1 MTPKID
7 NPSRTQ
13 LARASLL
20 WLIAVASLLA
30 GCSSSSFSPFVF
42 SGDTVA
48 RQLAYYESRYTTTY
62 QVAPRPEGDP
72 QAVAEAYLQRYQPGP
87 LPRVFQH
94 TVLYDRTGIPFAELY
109 DEGRRTWVPLT
120 RMSPDLLRAV
130 IATEDATFYTNEGID
145 TRRLVAAVIQNAR
158 SNNIVSG
165 ASTITMQLARQLF
178 YPPAER
184 FTQSIDRKIN
194 EIFLARDLT
203 DHFSKDEILEMYL
216 NLIYF
221 GHLAYGPEAAA
232 QVYFGKPAADLTLA
246 EATLLAGIPQR
257 PGDYDLFTNFAG
269 AKARQRTVLD
279 LMVRHGYLSAID
291 ADRVY
296 AAPVALTLNP
306 DTRPRQAPHF
316 TLFAANYVA
325 QTWPDLSLRRGGL
338 QIQTTLELRMQQI
351 AEETVAKTVKA
362 LRPQY
367 NLTNGA
373 LLALKPGSAE
383 ILAMVGSAD
392 FNDRTIAGEVNLTTS
407 FRQPGSALKPIL
419 YATAFDQELISP
431 ATVLWDIPVRY
442 RINEWQIYQPRN
454 YDNKFHGP
462 LTART
467 ALANS
472 YNIPAVKL
480 LDRIGIDTMRQEA
493 IEMGIAS
500 FQRDD
505 SYGLGMTLGS
515 NEVTLL
521 EVTTAYHTLANG
533 GLYRPATPIQE
544 VTDNRGQR
552 FLPNQ
557 NNAPVQTIS
566 PQAAFLVTDILSDNQ
581 ARTPAFGANSRLNL
595 SRPAAVKTGTSSS
608 YRDNWTVGYTRYLV
622 TGVWAGNSSGQA
634 MRGASGITG
643 AAPIWH
649 DFMETIIAD
658 PALLALLDAPTS
670 AEAWAFTP
678 PPDTARRVIDCPKPL
693 TCPTTG
699 EWFTRDWLR
708 KMGEAQ
714 LHDDSFV
721 NAALATVYLNRN
733 DGLQRVGHCAVEGG
747 ASGTALRIPEP
758 IGVMAPIVTSPRMA
772 QKSGGTPPLPRLL
785 RPPNLTSPTG
795 WGAPPVNLQT
805 TVERLREEQLAVM
818 NWSTRAGTP
827 LYLGKCNEL
836 RNTVESLWGTSVR
849 FVTLETPGNRE
860 TLAIFPTPTPSPS
873 PTATATAT
881 PTMTPTPTATA
892 TPTRTPTPTA
902 TPSAPTATAT
912 ALAPTAVSQGASS
925 GTTPTAVAVANANV
939 PALPTPAAPI
949 VAPTV
954 SSTPTVPP
962 AAVRTGLPYSLLGI
976 AHDDFCPGEY
986 ILGQVLNG
994 SGAPVAGARVAYV
1007 DQWGNR
1013 DSTTTKS
1020 TPADYGNYDFPV
1032 GARARDFYVT
1042 VVDDAGNSLSE
1053 TIFIQHRRGV
1063 SGDYSCHH
1071 IVWIGTR

>member
-1 MTPKID
+1 MQRIYHKPIRKFFV
-7 NPSRTQ
+7 
-13 LARASLL
+13 RASLQ
-20 WLIAVASLLA
+20 WLLA
-30 GCSSSSFSPFVF
+30 LACVITGCSSSSFSPLLL
-42 SGDTVA
+42 SGDAVA
-48 RQLAYYESRYTTTY
+48 RQLTYYEQRYTTTY
-62 QVAPRPEGDP
+62 QISPRPSGDP
-72 QAVAEAYLQRYQPGP
+72 QAAAEHYLQRYQPGP

-94 TVLYDRTGIPFAELY
+94 TVLYDRAGKLIAEFY
-109 DEGRRTWVPLT
+109 DEGRRTWAPLT
-120 RMSPDLLRAV
+120 QISPNLLKAI
-130 IATEDATFYTNEGID
+130 IATEDASFYTNEGID

-158 SNNIVSG
+158 SNEIVSG

-184 FTQSIDRKIN
+184 FAQTLDRKIN

-203 DHFSKDEILEMYL
+203 DLFSKDEILEMYL

-232 QVYFGKPAADLTLA
+232 QVYFGKSAANLTLA

-257 PGDYDLFTNFAG
+257 PGDYDLFVNFAG

-279 LMVRHGYLSAID
+279 LMVRHGYLSAVD
-291 ADRVY
+291 AERVY
-296 AAPVALTLNP
+296 AAPVALAVDP
-306 DTRPRQAPHF
+306 DTRLRQAPHF
-316 TLFAANYVA
+316 TTFTADYVA
-325 QTWPDLSLRRGGL
+325 RNWPDLDLRRGGL
-338 QIQTTLELRMQQI
+338 QIQTTLDLRMQQV
-351 AEETVAKTVKA
+351 AEGVVANTVKA

-373 LLALKPGSAE
+373 LVALKPGTAE
-383 ILAMVGSAD
+383 ILAMVGSAS
-392 FNDRTIAGEVNLTTS
+392 FTDRTIAGEVNVTTS
-407 FRQPGSALKPIL
+407 LRQPGSALKPL
-419 YATAFDQELISP
+419 LFAAAFDEALISP

-462 LTART
+462 LTARS

-480 LDRIGIDTMRQEA
+480 LDRIGIDTMRQKA
-493 IEMGIAS
+493 IEMGIES
-500 FQRDD
+500 FQRDG

-533 GLYRPATPIQE
+533 GLYQPATPIQQLS
-544 VTDNRGQR
+544 DNRGQR
-552 FLPNQ
+552 YLPNNGTSIQ
-557 NNAPVQTIS
+557 AVS

-622 TGVWAGNSSGQA
+622 AGVWAGNSNGQA

-649 DFMETIIAD
+649 EFMEEVIAD
-658 PALLALLDAPTS
+658 PALLAVLKAPAA
-670 AEAWAFTP
+670 AEGWSFTP

-693 TCPTTG
+693 SCPASG

-714 LHDDSFV
+714 LHDDSFIS
-721 NAALATVYLNRN
+721 AALANVYINR
-733 DGLQRVGHCAVEGG
+733 DSGLQQVGRCAVEGG
-747 ASGTALRIPEP
+747 AAGTALRIPEP
-758 IGVMAPIVTSPRMA
+758 MGVMAPIATPTRVIG
-772 QKSGGTPPLPRLL
+772 QSGGTPPLPRLL

-795 WGAPPVNLQT
+795 WGAPPVNFQT

-818 NWSTRAGTP
+818 NWGTRAGTP
-827 LYLGKCNEL
+827 LYLGQCNDL
-836 RNTVESLWGTSVR
+836 RNTVESLWGKSVR
-849 FVTLETPGNRE
+849 FVTVETPGTRQ
-860 TLAIFPTPTPSPS
+860 TIAIFPTPSPTPSPTRT
-873 PTATATAT
+873 PTAT
-881 PTMTPTPTATA
+881 PTMTPTPTATS
-892 TPTRTPTPTA
+892 TPTMTPTPTA
-902 TPSAPTATAT
+902 TASAPLATNQ
-912 ALAPTAVSQGASS
+912 S
-925 GTTPTAVAVANANV
+925 TPTGTPVAVAGTTVPTAPTPNAPV
-939 PALPTPAAPI
+939 VAPTTQPTPAANRPI
-949 VAPTV
+949 AR
-954 SSTPTVPP
+954 SD
-962 AAVRTGLPYSLLGI
+962 LPYSLLGI

-994 SGAPVAGARVAYV
+994 SGAPVAGVRVAYV

-1020 TPADYGNYDFPV
+1020 TPADFGNYDFPI

-1042 VVDDAGNSLSE
+1042 VVDDAGNPLSE
-1053 TIFIQHRRGV
+1053 TIFIQHRKGV

-1071 IVWIGTR
+1071 VVWIGTR